1 MSARAKTSGSS
12 MSPLPAVLVL
22 AGGPDDERAVSLESA
37 EGVAAALREAGAV
50 VHDETIDR
58 PTLDELA
65 AMPGEVVFPVL
76 HGSFGEGGPLQDLLV
91 GLGRPFVGSGPTAA
105 RLAMDKL
112 ATKLVSASLGI
123 PTLPACVLSAQD
135 AVLSME
141 LPVVVKPVHEG
152 SSVGLHLCEDAAAWA
167 RAHEAASRDIKARPG
182 RVYMVEPMVRGRE
195 LTVGV
200 LERGGDVSVLPI
212 VEIAAP
218 GGVYDYAAKYDRDD
232 TRYVVE
238 PELPGGVAARCRDA
252 AVTLVRALGVRH
264 LGRVDFLLDDEGTA
278 WLLEVNTMPGFT
290 GHSLLPMAA
299 RAAGMEM
306 PGLCARLVRA
316 AMQSVER
323 AGARRMDE

>member
-1 MSARAKTSGSS
+1 MSASAESS
-12 MSPLPAVLVL
+12 SSSIAPLPEVLVL

-37 EGVAAALREAGAV
+37 AAVAAALREAGAM
-50 VHDETIDR
+50 VHEETIDR
-58 PTLDELA
+58 PTVGELA

-76 HGSFGEGGPLQDLLV
+76 HGAFGEGGPLQDVLV
-91 GLGRPFVGSGPTAA
+91 ALGRPFVGSGPNAA

-112 ATKLVSASLGI
+112 ATKLVAASLGI
-123 PTLPACVLSAQD
+123 PTLRACVLSAHD
-135 AVLSME
+135 AVLPME

-152 SSVGLHLCEDAAAWA
+152 SSVGLHLCRDAAAWA
-167 RAHEAASRDIKARPG
+167 QAHAAVSRDIGARPG

-200 LERGGDVSVLPI
+200 LGHGSAISVLPI

-232 TRYVVE
+232 TRYVVD
-238 PELPGGVAARCRDA
+238 PELADSLATECRDA
-252 AVTLVRALGVRH
+252 AVTLTRALGVRH
-264 LGRVDFLLDDEGTA
+264 LARVDFLVDREGAA

-299 RAAGMEM
+299 RAIGIEM
-306 PGLCARLVRA
+306 PALCAQLVRA
-316 AMQSVER
+316 AIGTAPSPC
-323 AGARRMDE
+323 AASGDA